1 VAVEEPA
8 AAKPDFTE
16 TGRRLFAGECAFIW
30 AAAAASQL
38 PPPGAPE
45 IAFAGRSNVGKS
57 SLLNALT
64 NRKTLARTSHTPG
77 RTRELNFFAL
87 GGDVEA
93 AKLRLV
99 DMPGYGYAATSKEKV
114 ASWSRLIEDFLRG
127 RASLLRVFLLVDG
140 RHGAKPIDIEMLDL
154 LDRSA
159 VSYQIVLTKQDEV
172 RAGERDARLA
182 AILALIAKRP
192 AAFPEVLFTS
202 SLGGEGI
209 GDLRAAIAKLLAET
223 GT

>member
-1 VAVEEPA
+1 VEDSTFA
-8 AAKPDFTE
+8 QPDFVE
-16 TGRRLFAGECAFIW
+16 TGRKLFAGECAFLW
-30 AAAAASQL
+30 AAANIAQL
-38 PPPGAPE
+38 PPPDAPE

-64 NRKTLARTSHTPG
+64 NRKILARTSHTPG

-87 GGDVEA
+87 GGGADTT
-93 AKLRLV
+93 KLRLV
-99 DMPGYGYAATSKEKV
+99 DMPGYGYAAASKEKA

-127 RASLLRVFLLVDG
+127 RAQLVRVFLLIDG

-154 LDRSA
+154 LDRLA

-172 RAGERDARLA
+172 RAAEREGRLA
-182 AILALIAKRP
+182 ATLALIAKRP
-192 AAFPEVLFTS
+192 AAFPEVVFTS
-202 SLGGEGI
+202 SRSGEGI
-209 GDLRAAIAKLLAET
+209 GDLRAAIARLLVER

>member
-1 VAVEEPA
+1 MEDSAFA
-8 AAKPDFTE
+8 QPDFVE
-16 TGRRLFAGECAFIW
+16 TGRKLFAGECAFLW
-30 AAAAASQL
+30 AAANIAQL
-38 PPPGAPE
+38 PPPDAPE

-64 NRKTLARTSHTPG
+64 NRKILARTSHTPG

-87 GGDVEA
+87 GGGADTT
-93 AKLRLV
+93 KLRLV
-99 DMPGYGYAATSKEKV
+99 DMPGYGYAAASKEKA

-127 RASLLRVFLLVDG
+127 RAQLVRVFLLIDG

-154 LDRSA
+154 LDRLA

-172 RAGERDARLA
+172 RAAEREGRLA
-182 AILALIAKRP
+182 ATLALIAKRP
-192 AAFPEVLFTS
+192 AAFPEVVFTS
-202 SLGGEGI
+202 SRSGEGI
-209 GDLRAAIAKLLAET
+209 GDLRAAIARLLVER